1 MQKTLIPAGCS
12 FPLVYAYLF
21 IVINFFYYD
30 TFDTCLGPNIFIQF
44 FKTFF
49 FQVMKK

>member
-1 MQKTLIPAGCS
+1 MRKTLIPAGCIFS
-12 FPLVYAYLF
+12 LVYAYLF
-21 IVINFFYYD
+21 IIIFFNY

-44 FKTFF
+44 LEHFV